1 MAHKQGESSVSKK
14 PFATDEALTLADI
27 KLVRGQSV
35 ETRLRTIELADGSW
49 VDLPLLVLRGA
60 RPGPVF
66 YIGAAFHG
74 DEVNG
79 VEVATSFAR
88 SLDLAALSGTILM
101 VPAQNPLALQAQHR
115 VFVGHYLKSPL
126 DQSPNDP
133 WISFPGDAN
142 GNMAAQLAHFLF
154 DRLMRHAD
162 YLIDIHTP
170 TTGGRYA
177 PFAFLPPPDAGAAAV
192 AAEEMAKAFGVDYIL
207 STDQGLYVSEQSPHV
222 VLARRGV
229 TAMGIELGEGGRLEA
244 DITARGVL
252 GLTNVFRH
260 CGMLQG
266 PVEKIGRHYVMRS
279 MLAIRAR
286 RAGLVHLKVAL
297 NDTVEKGHVMAT
309 ITNIFGEL
317 VEELTA
323 PIAGPIVRIATF
335 PIVNAG
341 ERIIQIGVRR

>member
-1 MAHKQGESSVSKK
+1 VEKSVSEK
-14 PFATDEALTLADI
+14 PVATDEALDLEDI
-27 KLVRGQSV
+27 KLVRGRMV
-35 ETRLRTIELADGSW
+35 ETKLRTIELADGSW

-88 SLDLAALSGTILM
+88 SLDLKSLSGTVLM

-142 GNMAAQLAHFLF
+142 GNMAAQLAHFIY

-177 PFAFLPPPDAGAAAV
+177 PFAFLPPPGVGAAAV
-192 AAEEMAKAFGVDYIL
+192 AAEQMAKAFGVDYIL
-207 STDQGLYVSEQSPHV
+207 STEQGLYVSEQSPHV
-222 VLARRGV
+222 VLARSGK

-244 DITARGVL
+244 DITARGIL

-260 CGMLQG
+260 FGLLQG
-266 PVEKIGRHYVMRS
+266 SVEKIGRQLVIRS
-279 MLAIRAR
+279 MEVVRAR

-297 NDTVEKGHVMAT
+297 NDKVEKGQIMAT
-309 ITNIFGEL
+309 VTNIFGEL
-317 VEELTA
+317 VEELRA
-323 PIAGPIVRIATF
+323 PLAGPIVRIATF

-341 ERIIQIGVRR
+341 ERIIQIGVPR

>member
-1 MAHKQGESSVSKK
+1 MMSSSAISTRQSSVSW
-14 PFATDEALTLADI
+14 PISSGAWSPAARGRSSSVALTRWGGVRKEGVEKRVREKRVAMDEGVGLEDI
-27 KLVRGQSV
+27 KLVRGRSV
-35 ETRLRTIELADGSW
+35 ETKLRTIELADGSW
-49 VDLPLLVLRGA
+49 VDLPLLVLRGS

-88 SLDLAALSGTILM
+88 GLDLKSLSGTVLM

-142 GNMAAQLAHFLF
+142 GNMAAQLAHFLY

-177 PFAFLPPPDAGAAAV
+177 PFAFLPPPGCGAAAV
-192 AAEEMAKAFGVDYIL
+192 AAEDMAKAFGVDYIL
-207 STDQGLYVSEQSPHV
+207 STEQGLYVSEQSPHV
-222 VLARRGV
+222 VLARRGK

-244 DITARGVL
+244 DVTARGVL
-252 GLTNVFRH
+252 GLTNLFRRI
-260 CGMLQG
+260 GMLEG
-266 PVEKIGRHYVMRS
+266 PF
-279 MLAIRAR
+279 
-286 RAGLVHLKVAL
+286 
-297 NDTVEKGHVMAT
+297 AT
-309 ITNIFGEL
+309 IPPHPSL
-317 VEELTA
+317 P
-323 PIAGPIVRIATF
+323 PIILYRP
-335 PIVNAG
+335 PP
-341 ERIIQIGVRR
+341 

>member
-1 MAHKQGESSVSKK
+1 MRSSSAISARQGSVSGPISSGAWSPAARGRSSSVASTRWRGVSNQRVEKSVSEK
-14 PFATDEALTLADI
+14 PVATDEALDLEDI
-27 KLVRGQSV
+27 KLVRGRPV
-35 ETRLRTIELADGSW
+35 ETKLRTIELADGSW
-49 VDLPLLVLRGA
+49 VDLPLLVLRGS

-88 SLDLAALSGTILM
+88 SLDLKSLSGTVLM

-142 GNMAAQLAHFLF
+142 GNMAAQLAHFIY

-177 PFAFLPPPDAGAAAV
+177 PFSFLPPPDAGAAAA
-192 AAEEMAKAFGVDYIL
+192 AAEAMAKAFGVDYIL

-222 VLARRGV
+222 VLARRGKI
-229 TAMGIELGEGGRLEA
+229 AIGIELGGGGRLEA

-252 GLTNVFRH
+252 GLANVLRH
-260 CGMLQG
+260 VGMLPG
-266 PVEKIGRHYVMRS
+266 AVATIGRQIDIRLMSVV
-279 MLAIRAR
+279 RAR
-286 RAGLVHLKVAL
+286 PAGHGQRHDGLY
-297 NDTVEKGHVMAT
+297 E
-309 ITNIFGEL
+309 
-317 VEELTA
+317 
-323 PIAGPIVRIATF
+323 
-335 PIVNAG
+335 
-341 ERIIQIGVRR
+341 